1 MTDTEPPVLVRA
13 ELLEKCQWASEFTWK
28 EIENLARY
36 LTISRIVQGAT
47 IIKEG
52 TAGERMCI
60 LVEGRVDVVK
70 DDESGHRKVLTTI
83 TKGKAFGE
91 MTLFDGEPRSA
102 SVLAAEPTALLVLT
116 REKLERLLDEHPRL
130 GAKLLFKLGKVLSQ
144 RLRMTTGQ
152 LVNLI

>member
-1 MTDTEPPVLVRA
+1 MTDIEQSVLIRA
-13 ELLEKCQWASEFTWK
+13 EMLEKSQWASEFTWK

-36 LTISRIVQGAT
+36 LAIARIAPGAT
-47 IIKEG
+47 IFKEG
-52 TAGERMCI
+52 TVGERMCI
-60 LVEGRVDVVK
+60 LVEGNVNVVK
-70 DDESGHRKVLTTI
+70 VDAHGRHKVLTTI

-102 SVLAAEPTALLVLT
+102 SVLAAVPTTMLVLT
-116 REKLERLLDEHPRL
+116 RDNLEQLLDNHPRL
-130 GAKLLFKLGKVLSQ
+130 GAKLLLKLGKVISQ